1 MSKHIK
7 QACERLT
14 KQYALSKTEK
24 HIAYLIAM
32 GHKPQEIAEIR
43 ERSLETVR
51 TQIKH
56 LMHKVGVSRV
66 NNLVI
71 EVYRY
76 NENL

>member
-7 QACERLT
+7 QACEHLT
-14 KQYALSKTEK
+14 KQYKLSGTEK
-24 HIAYLIAM
+24 HIVYLIAL
-32 GHKPQEIAEIR
+32 GHTPQEIAEIR

-51 TQIKH
+51 TQIKN
-56 LMHKVGVSRV
+56 LMHKVGVTRV

-76 NENL
+76 IENI